1 MSLSPDDDLGAAEF
15 ALGTLDAAER
25 ATFAARRGREPE
37 LDAAIEAWERRL
49 APLAET
55 VPPAEPPRDFL
66 ADIEA
71 RIDARAQPVAL
82 SQSADQSNVVD
93 LTRRVRRWR
102 FSAIAASAIAAA
114 LAIGIGLRESTRA
127 VLPHE
132 FVAVLQKSADAPA
145 FVITVNLDTRDLTV
159 RPVAA
164 PPQAGKAY
172 ELWIIDDKLGAPRSL
187 GVIDQT
193 SPTANP
199 SLNRFDRA
207 IVEGATYAVTI
218 EPPGGSP
225 TGAPSGAPVF
235 VGKLFPTGQ

>member
-1 MSLSPDDDLGAAEF
+1 MSLTPDDELSAAEF
-15 ALGTLDAAER
+15 ALGTLDGGER
-25 ATFAARRGREPE
+25 ATLSARRLREPD
-37 LDAAIEAWERRL
+37 LDAAIGDWEMRL
-49 APLAET
+49 APLAESI
-55 VPPAEPPRDFL
+55 PPIDPPRDFWR
-66 ADIEA
+66 DIEA
-71 RIDARAQPVAL
+71 RLGTTAHAAAP
-82 SQSADQSNVVD
+82 SAVVVD
-93 LTRRVRRWR
+93 LTRRLRRWR
-102 FSAIAASAIAAA
+102 FNAIAASAIAAA
-114 LAIGIGLRESTRA
+114 LAVGIGLRESTR
-127 VLPHE
+127 VGTPHE

-159 RPVAA
+159 RPVSA

-187 GVIDQT
+187 GVIDQAN
-193 SPTANP
+193 PTANP

-207 IVEGATYAVTI
+207 VVAGATYAVTV